1 MAEHRARHSGAQA
14 GSVRASDLIARIE
27 SGDRPGGHRRAA
39 GSAVAATSVIR
50 PVVAQPAAVQPAAV
64 QPAAFRPAAVESAA
78 DSRWPTMFAP
88 RSVAVEVT
96 GPRRMLAAVSVGAV
110 GVTAALTAVS
120 NSPVERT
127 QPVDL
132 RLDTAPAAAAFTL
145 QGPAAAAPAP
155 APASPGLS
163 GADLATAVLPTV
175 APAPASVPVP
185 APSDSPAFSD
195 TVTGGDGKQ
204 VEQAAKAAQQAAAAQ
219 EVAANKA
226 EAAEKAATDKAA
238 TDKDTDDKAAAK
250 TDATASES
258 ESAGSSAGARALA
271 FARANIGK
279 PYRYGAAGPNAFDCS
294 GLVLSAFK
302 KAGVS
307 LPRTSS
313 AQSRVGTPVRRDQL
327 QPGDLVFFYSPV
339 SHVGIYIG
347 DGKIVHA
354 STSGEPVKVSKMGAR
369 PFHNARRI

>member
-1 MAEHRARHSGAQA
+1 M
-14 GSVRASDLIARIE
+14 
-27 SGDRPGGHRRAA
+27 
-39 GSAVAATSVIR
+39 
-50 PVVAQPAAVQPAAV
+50 
-64 QPAAFRPAAVESAA
+64 
-78 DSRWPTMFAP
+78 
-88 RSVAVEVT
+88 
-96 GPRRMLAAVSVGAV
+96 
-110 GVTAALTAVS
+110 
-120 NSPVERT
+120 
-127 QPVDL
+127 
-132 RLDTAPAAAAFTL
+132 
-145 QGPAAAAPAP
+145 
-155 APASPGLS
+155 
-163 GADLATAVLPTV
+163 
-175 APAPASVPVP
+175 
-185 APSDSPAFSD
+185 
-195 TVTGGDGKQ
+195 
-204 VEQAAKAAQQAAAAQ
+204 
-219 EVAANKA
+219 
-226 EAAEKAATDKAA
+226 
-238 TDKDTDDKAAAK
+238 
-250 TDATASES
+250 
-258 ESAGSSAGARALA
+258 A

>member
-1 MAEHRARHSGAQA
+1 
-14 GSVRASDLIARIE
+14 
-27 SGDRPGGHRRAA
+27 
-39 GSAVAATSVIR
+39 
-50 PVVAQPAAVQPAAV
+50 
-64 QPAAFRPAAVESAA
+64 
-78 DSRWPTMFAP
+78 MFAP
-88 RSVAVEVT
+88 RSIAVEVT

-120 NSPVERT
+120 NSPVEQT

-155 APASPGLS
+155 APASPGVS

-175 APAPASVPVP
+175 APAHASVPVP
-185 APSDSPAFSD
+185 APSDAPAFSD
-195 TVTGGDGKQ
+195 TVTGGDAKQ

-226 EAAEKAATDKAA
+226 EAAEKAAADKAA
-238 TDKDTDDKAAAK
+238 TDDKAPDDKAAAK

>member
-1 MAEHRARHSGAQA
+1 
-14 GSVRASDLIARIE
+14 
-27 SGDRPGGHRRAA
+27 
-39 GSAVAATSVIR
+39 
-50 PVVAQPAAVQPAAV
+50 
-64 QPAAFRPAAVESAA
+64 
-78 DSRWPTMFAP
+78 MFAP

-120 NSPVERT
+120 NSPVEQT

-145 QGPAAAAPAP
+145 PGPAAAAPAP
-155 APASPGLS
+155 APASPGVS

-185 APSDSPAFSD
+185 APSDAPAFSD
-195 TVTGGDGKQ
+195 TVTGGDAKQ
-204 VEQAAKAAQQAAAAQ
+204 VDQAAKAAQQAAAAQ

-226 EAAEKAATDKAA
+226 EAAEKAATDKD
-238 TDKDTDDKAAAK
+238 TDKDTDKAAAK
-250 TDATASES
+250 TDATAAES
-258 ESAGSSAGARALA
+258 ESAGSSAGSRALA

-302 KAGVS
+302 KAGVR